1 MADVPAPL
9 TLTDLDARLRE
20 VEALQE
26 LVLRLLATTKP
37 LDRVL
42 EQYGA
47 NETQTRAFYSLLDDL
62 AGRMRKGEQD
72 RPSYG
77 YFEMQMG
84 DLFPALRGNREFLTL
99 VIDTM
104 KVERPVYRELHT
116 YMTAHGWPSATS

>member
-1 MADVPAPL
+1 MADTPL
-9 TLTDLDARLRE
+9 TLATLDARLRE

-26 LVLRLLATTKP
+26 LVLRLLSTTKP

-47 NETQTRAFYSLLDDL
+47 TDTQTHAFYTLLDDL
-62 AGRMRKGEQD
+62 VARMRKGEQD

-84 DLFPALRGNREFLTL
+84 DLFPALRGNREFLGL
-99 VIDTM
+99 VIETM
-104 KVERPVYRELHT
+104 KVERPVYRELHG
-116 YMTAHGWPSATS
+116 YMTAHGWPSAT

>member
-1 MADVPAPL
+1 MAEVHRPL

-47 NETQTRAFYSLLDDL
+47 TETQARAFYTLLDDL
-62 AGRMRKGEQD
+62 AARMRNGDQN

-77 YFEMQMG
+77 YFEMQVG
-84 DLFPALRGNREFLTL
+84 ELFPALRGNREFLGL
-99 VIDTM
+99 LIDTM
-104 KVERPVYRELHT
+104 KIERPVYRELHS
-116 YMTAHGWPSATS
+116 YMTAHGWPSAT

>member
-1 MADVPAPL
+1 MAEVPRPL

-62 AGRMRKGEQD
+62 AGRMQKGEQD

-84 DLFPALRGNREFLTL
+84 DLFPALRGNCEFLTL

-116 YMTAHGWPSATS
+116 YMTVHGWPSATS

>member
-1 MADVPAPL
+1 MADTSRPL

-47 NETQTRAFYSLLDDL
+47 TETQTRAVYTLLDDL
-62 AGRMRKGEQD
+62 ASRMDGGEQD

-84 DLFPALRGNREFLTL
+84 ELFPALRGNREFLAL
-99 VIDTM
+99 VIDTL
-104 KVERPVYRELHT
+104 KVERPVYRTLHAF
-116 YMTAHGWPSATS
+116 MSAHGWPSAA

>member
-42 EQYGA
+42 EQFGA

-62 AGRMRKGEQD
+62 AGRMPKGDQD

-104 KVERPVYRELHT
+104 KFERRVYRELER
-116 YMTAHGWPSATS
+116 YMAADGWPSAT